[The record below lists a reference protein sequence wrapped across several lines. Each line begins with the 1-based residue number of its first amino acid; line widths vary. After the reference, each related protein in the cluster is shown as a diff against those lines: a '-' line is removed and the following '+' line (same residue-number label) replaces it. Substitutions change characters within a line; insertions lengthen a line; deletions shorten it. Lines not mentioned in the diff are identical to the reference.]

1 MNESKKVYAAIHA
14 VAADLSELGIEKGR
28 KNQAQGFVFRG
39 IDDVLQTLSPIL
51 KKHKLLMLPTQ
62 IERVATV
69 TTSSTGKPMNHVS
82 VTMEY
87 KFVSVEDGSEQV
99 IRMPGEGMDSGD
111 KATSKAVSMAYK
123 YACFQALCIPFE
135 GCEDS
140 DEDSPEIGKATAPGV
155 KQDKPPAPAPKAPE
169 SPKADGFID
178 EKQRKAIKEA
188 SLAALKTADQV
199 SAWFKAK
206 GIESFGKIKAS
217 QYDTLLAEVKRAKPN
232 GAAA

>member
-62 IERVATV
+62 IERVATAA
-69 TTSSTGKPMNHVS
+69 TSSTGKPMNHVS

-99 IRMPGEGMDSGD
+99 IRMPGEGTR
-111 KATSKAVSMAYK
+111 AIRRPARRCRWPTSTPVSRPCASRSR
-123 YACFQALCIPFE
+123 AARTPTIAL
-135 GCEDS
+135 S
-140 DEDSPEIGKATAPGV
+140 
-155 KQDKPPAPAPKAPE
+155 
-169 SPKADGFID
+169 
-178 EKQRKAIKEA
+178 
-188 SLAALKTADQV
+188 
-199 SAWFKAK
+199 
-206 GIESFGKIKAS
+206 
-217 QYDTLLAEVKRAKPN
+217 
-232 GAAA
+232 